1 MTTTRRNRPMNDRRR
16 DERGQVIV
24 IVAIAM
30 VVVMIGTAFVVDAGF
45 AWAETRNTQNAA
57 DAAARAG
64 AVTLANKAAGNPV
77 PAGGWDEAVRNAV
90 YGSAGINRTAVERA
104 EYTDWQGTHLGTLVG
119 NPAGT
124 VPATAAGVYVV
135 GRRTPNTFFARFAGI
150 TQWRILEEAT
160 AVSGPTTGCIDTLE
174 GCKALP
180 VTVPVTVFQCA
191 NNGKTQPITPPQT
204 WTPGQLITIP
214 LC

>member
-1 MTTTRRNRPMNDRRR
+1 MNDRRR

-30 VVVMIGTAFVVDAGF
+30 VVIMIGTAFVVDAGF

-104 EYTDWQGTHLGTLVG
+104 EYTDWQGTHRSIWISR
-119 NPAGT
+119 PMW
-124 VPATAAGVYVV
+124 PSTAC
-135 GRRTPNTFFARFAGI
+135 
-150 TQWRILEEAT
+150 
-160 AVSGPTTGCIDTLE
+160 GCIGL
-174 GCKALP
+174 A
-180 VTVPVTVFQCA
+180 QR
-191 NNGKTQPITPPQT
+191 
-204 WTPGQLITIP
+204 GQFTGRLYGIGVSQFAYSAAASS
-214 LC
+214 